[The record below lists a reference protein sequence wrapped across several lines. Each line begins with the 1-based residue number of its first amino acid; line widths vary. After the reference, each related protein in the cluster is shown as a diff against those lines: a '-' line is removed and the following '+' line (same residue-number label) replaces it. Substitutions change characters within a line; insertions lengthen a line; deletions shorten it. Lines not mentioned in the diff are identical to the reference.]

1 MAPEDYRQGHQ
12 AHAVIGLDMIL
23 QPAHLIGMYGD
34 DEIPVDFQLSD
45 TLNAFHAYYMNKY
58 IDHHAYT
65 MAF

>member
-1 MAPEDYRQGHQ
+1 MAPEDYQQGHQ
-12 AHAVIGLDMIL
+12 VHAVIGLDMIL

-34 DEIPVDFQLSD
+34 EIPVNFQLSD
-45 TLNAFHAYYMNKY
+45 TLDAFRAYYVNKY

>member
-1 MAPEDYRQGHQ
+1 
-12 AHAVIGLDMIL
+12 MIL

-45 TLNAFHAYYMNKY
+45 TLDAFRAYYVNKY